1 MNKNEEIKEAMEELE
16 EISKDKELRLIAE
29 LKEKAIRDERNMME
43 HAIEDGLKQGIEQGI
58 EQGIQQGIEQGTKQA
73 EIKMAQYLKSKNIDM
88 EIIMEAT
95 NLTKE
100 EIEKL

>member
-1 MNKNEEIKEAMEELE
+1 
-16 EISKDKELRLIAE
+16 
-29 LKEKAIRDERNMME
+29 MME
-43 HAIEDGLKQGIEQGI
+43 HAIEDGLKQGIERGI
-58 EQGIQQGIEQGTKQA
+58 EQGIEQGTKQA
-73 EIKMAQYLKSKNIDM
+73 EIKMAKYLKSKNIDM